1 MLDQYITYI
10 SLIVVFVSQIYVLVS
25 QNHMIQK
32 LKQILADY
40 KELTLTQNSRIAA
53 LSDKVMTPSNKK
65 TKTSK

>member
-10 SLIVVFVSQIYVLVS
+10 SLIIVFVSQIYVLVS
-25 QNHMIQK
+25 QNHQIKK
-32 LKQILADY
+32 LNVILENY

-65 TKTSK
+65 TKASK

>member
-25 QNHMIQK
+25 QNHQIKK
-32 LKQILADY
+32 LNVILENY

-53 LSDKVMTPSNKK
+53 LSDKVMTPNKK
-65 TKTSK
+65 TKASK

>member
-25 QNHMIQK
+25 QNHQIKK
-32 LKQILADY
+32 LNIILENY

-65 TKTSK
+65 TKANK